1 MTRQGC
7 DPTFNPIF
15 AKPLLPST
23 VNTRQQTIWP
33 DLYIPSLRFLIKD
46 LCVPTGTRT
55 QGPYINLL
63 HYVTIARINL
73 L

>member
-23 VNTRQQTIWP
+23 VNTRQQTIWT
-33 DLYIPSLRFLIKD
+33 DLYIPRLRFLIKD

-55 QGPYINLL
+55 QGPYIKSVLL
-63 HYVTIARINL
+63 YQSEL
-73 L
+73 